1 MGYVNVWGALS
12 VVPDT
17 LKVFWFDIL
26 MNHVCEKDS
35 YRTGEYRGWVPMY
48 LGRWISLYM
57 DSIISLM
64 QVKKDKSQRDD
75 SFSVAM
81 ICTNE
86 CLVCK
91 PFECK
96 VYGDLETI
104 CVMFEKFV
112 VNLKPL

>member
-1 MGYVNVWGALS
+1 MNVWGALS

-64 QVKKDKSQRDD
+64 QVKKERSQRDD
-75 SFSVAM
+75 SSPVAM

-86 CLVCK
+86 
-91 PFECK
+91 
-96 VYGDLETI
+96 YGDLETI
-104 CVMFEKFV
+104 CVMSEKFV